1 MKEIDKVI
9 IYLEN
14 DLAKQKNVINELSEQ
29 LNEFNLFD
37 VKSKLH
43 DDFIR
48 EKNGLFFLI
57 PGFSYLLLFS
67 LSI

>member
-14 DLAKQKNVINELSEQ
+14 DLAKQKNVIKELAEQ
-29 LNEFNLFD
+29 LNEFNLLD
-37 VKSKLH
+37 VESKLN
-43 DDFIR
+43 DDFIT
-48 EKNGLFFLI
+48 EKNGLLFLI

-67 LSI
+67 LSK